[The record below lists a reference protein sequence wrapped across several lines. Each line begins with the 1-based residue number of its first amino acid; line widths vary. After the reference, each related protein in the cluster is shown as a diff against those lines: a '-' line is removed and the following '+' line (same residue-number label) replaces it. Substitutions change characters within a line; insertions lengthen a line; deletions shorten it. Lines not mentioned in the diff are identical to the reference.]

1 MPNKTRNFPKRG
13 EIWLLKNSEKIKE
26 IGKDYRPVLII
37 SNDERNEYDNS
48 VVVLPTTTNDLENIL
63 PVEVFIKNTP
73 ESGLDEPSKIL
84 CDSPFT
90 WDKKIR
96 FDKIC
101 KIVSQGMNFFSKDSS
116 HLTFSKPL
124 ALCRLGHEFHYR
136 NLSYQN
142 TNIYLIKLRD

>member
-1 MPNKTRNFPKRG
+1 M
-13 EIWLLKNSEKIKE
+13 LKNSEKIKE

-90 WDKKIR
+90 
-96 FDKIC
+96 
-101 KIVSQGMNFFSKDSS
+101 
-116 HLTFSKPL
+116 
-124 ALCRLGHEFHYR
+124 
-136 NLSYQN
+136 
-142 TNIYLIKLRD
+142 